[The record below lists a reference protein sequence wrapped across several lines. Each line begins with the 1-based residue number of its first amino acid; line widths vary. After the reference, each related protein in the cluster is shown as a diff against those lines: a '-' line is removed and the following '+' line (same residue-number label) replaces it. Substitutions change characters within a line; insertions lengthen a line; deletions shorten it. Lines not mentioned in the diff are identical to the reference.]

1 MISLAFLTFFIVL
14 TVLTLF
20 KAAGSGNFIL
30 ALLTGIALSFLMNFF
45 IQKPVFTLNGI
56 LTTII
61 TSLATYIIY
70 MTWRLLSRLLSQRRG
85 R

>member
-70 MTWRLLSRLLSQRRG
+70 MTWRLISRLLSQRRG